1 MKICFIM
8 YPWDKVSPKQDST
21 LRIIHELASRNHEVA
36 ITYPQNLTI
45 RDSITLSLCRN
56 IEITDKI
63 SSSIPSFYKNVVFKE
78 EMMPLQ
84 DFDVIFM
91 RDNPPMDPLVL
102 NFLDS
107 IKDDVFDD
115 FNLFP
120 NPSNGTF
127 NLSFTTKDKN
137 NVSVQLFD
145 LSGRLIDSRNYN
157 NTNAIFF
164 RNISL
169 NVKSGS
175 LYLLK
180 ITNNNKYTTRKIIIK

>member
-1 MKICFIM
+1 MQTKAWIDWNKDCLFDATEEYDLGSAQDGVDIFTSESPLLIKVPENIKVGM
-8 YPWDKVSPKQDST
+8 TTLRVSTKYTDLDPILFPFSCETNFDGEVEDYTLIVKKVS
-21 LRIIHELASRNHEVA
+21 
-36 ITYPQNLTI
+36 IT
-45 RDSITLSLCRN
+45 
-56 IEITDKI
+56 
-63 SSSIPSFYKNVVFKE
+63 
-78 EMMPLQ
+78 
-84 DFDVIFM
+84 
-91 RDNPPMDPLVL
+91 
-102 NFLDS
+102 
-107 IKDDVFDD
+107 DDVFDD

-145 LSGRLIDSRNYN
+145 LSGKLIDSRNYN
-157 NTNAIFF
+157 NTNAIFS

-180 ITNNNKYTTRKIIIK
+180 IANNNKYTTRKIIIK